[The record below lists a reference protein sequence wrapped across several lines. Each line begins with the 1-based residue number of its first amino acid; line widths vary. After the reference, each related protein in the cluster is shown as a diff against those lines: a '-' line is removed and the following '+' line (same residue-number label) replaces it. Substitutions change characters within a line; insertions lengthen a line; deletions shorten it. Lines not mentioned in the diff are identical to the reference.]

1 MRKVS
6 LKGRALPDTSPDRR
20 PPDRRESRPEE
31 YRASPGTAAAAGRAP
46 RTSSSSAGPC
56 FDTSSSL
63 GRRAAARLLG
73 PVGGAHGP
81 VSDRTRLSPSHLR
94 SRLSVN
100 PSRLSVNPSRLCVDP
115 SLLSLN
121 PSLLSGRRLGCASS
135 PSRLWRRRS
144 MRSPAAAAPPQLPRR
159 CRSASQPLRLAN
171 SSFMPLPRFKGQP
184 DPGQSRRET
193 LALLPGVKGRYSA
206 SGMG

>member
-1 MRKVS
+1 MQKVS

-144 MRSPAAAAPPQLPRR
+144 MRLGRGARP
-159 CRSASQPLRLAN
+159 
-171 SSFMPLPRFKGQP
+171 
-184 DPGQSRRET
+184 SRRSDRAFSGRCFAT
-193 LALLPGVKGRYSA
+193 FATFRNYCRIRDVQDCTQIALF
-206 SGMG
+206 